1 MEQDSPTLDE
11 FRNRA
16 KLAKRPIVT
25 GKRHFQKLK
34 ADVACDDDYAYD
46 MPGAAGNGKDKRQ
59 VLSSSV
65 ANGAG
70 AGTEPI
76 SPSNNANQQP

>member
-25 GKRHFQKLK
+25 GKRHFQKFE
-34 ADVACDDDYAYD
+34 ADVACGDDYAYD
-46 MPGAAGNGKDKRQ
+46 MPGAARFDQDTKQ
-59 VLSSSV
+59 VLSNSV
-65 ANGAG
+65 ANGV
-70 AGTEPI
+70 GTEPI
-76 SPSNNANQQP
+76 SPSNNANQQL

>member
-1 MEQDSPTLDE
+1 MDE

-25 GKRHFQKLK
+25 GKRHFQKLD
-34 ADVACDDDYAYD
+34 ADVACGDDYAYD
-46 MPGAAGNGKDKRQ
+46 MPGAAEMGQDTRQ

-70 AGTEPI
+70 TEPI
-76 SPSNNANQQP
+76 SP